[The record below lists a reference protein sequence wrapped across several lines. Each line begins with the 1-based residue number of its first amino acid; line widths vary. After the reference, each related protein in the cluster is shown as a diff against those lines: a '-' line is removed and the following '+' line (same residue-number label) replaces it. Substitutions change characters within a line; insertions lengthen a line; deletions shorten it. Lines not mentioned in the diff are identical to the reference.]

1 MKVVVASL
9 KRLYTSGKIT
19 KEIVKARVVKGT
31 INEEEYKVI
40 TGEDYNAEDT
50 TTDTT
55 SEENA

>member
-40 TGEDYNAEDT
+40 TGEDYNAE
-50 TTDTT
+50 
-55 SEENA
+55 A